1 MQKAGVAA
9 TRKDALVRAAI
20 TEVGRSGSLDVTVSQ
35 IAARAGV
42 SSALAHH
49 YFGSKEQIF
58 LAAMRHILS
67 EFGTS
72 ARRGVKSR
80 DDPHLRI
87 HAIIAASFA
96 PKQFEHDV
104 VAAWLTF
111 YVQSQ
116 KSSEAARL
124 LRVYAYRL
132 DSNLVFELRKLVSDR
147 EARRIAQGL
156 ASLIDGLYI
165 RCALQ
170 DCAPDP
176 VEAKDLVTD
185 YLDMCLERALG
196 KRTAKP
202 ASTGKRKA
210 GREQRA

>member
-1 MQKAGVAA
+1 MEKAGVAA
-9 TRKDALVRAAI
+9 TRRNALVLAAI
-20 TEVGRSGSLDVTVSQ
+20 TEVGRAGSLDVTVSQ

-58 LAAMRHILS
+58 LAAMRHILA
-67 EFGTS
+67 EFGAS
-72 ARRGVKSR
+72 ARRGVAGT
-80 DDPHLRI
+80 DDPQARI
-87 HAIIAASFA
+87 EAIIAASFA
-96 PKQFEHDV
+96 PNQFERDV

-111 YVQSQ
+111 YVQAQ
-116 KSSEAARL
+116 KSPEAARL

-132 DSNLVFELRKLVSDR
+132 DSNLVSELQKLVSDAA
-147 EARRIAQGL
+147 ARRIAQGL

-176 VEAKDLVTD
+176 AEARALVED
-185 YLDMCLERALG
+185 YLGMCLERE
-196 KRTAKP
+196 R
-202 ASTGKRKA
+202 TGKRGAK
-210 GREQRA
+210 

>member
-72 ARRGVKSR
+72 ARRDVKST
-80 DDPHLRI
+80 DDPRLRI

-96 PKQFEHDV
+96 PKQFERDV
-104 VAAWLTF
+104 VAAWLAF

-147 EARRIAQGL
+147 AARRIAQGL

-185 YLDMCLERALG
+185 YLDMCLERALSQ
-196 KRTAKP
+196 RTAKP